1 MQPNMSKTL
10 LLKAFNK
17 HFFQFLDDIIL
28 FFPDNKDLISSR
40 QYFESIKCANP
51 TLILKIW
58 HKYIYKP
65 YNSEIEAGNLQ
76 FFIEKDYADDLK
88 NMQNNE
94 KILKVINT
102 SLRDPLRLMDENSME
117 ICRQHFQLVTRIC
130 ARYMIEIE

>member
-1 MQPNMSKTL
+1 MSKSL

-28 FFPDNKDLISSR
+28 FFPENMDLVTSR
-40 QYFESIKCANP
+40 QYFDTIKIANP

-58 HKYIYKP
+58 HKYIYTP
-65 YNSEIEAGNLQ
+65 YNDEIEAGNLQ
-76 FFIEKDYADDLK
+76 FFFEKDYAEDLK
-88 NMQNNE
+88 NMKNNE
-94 KILKVINT
+94 KILRVINT
-102 SLRDPLRLMDENSME
+102 SLRDPLRLMDETNME